1 MTNQVCPIC
10 LENIYLLYYKSKRCK
25 CNVRYHLS
33 CINEWYKIDNVCLYC
48 KKRDTNTTTDIT
60 GMINK
65 NIELLVIFMNFII
78 FFILYIYYGN

>member
-1 MTNQVCPIC
+1 MTNQICPIC
-10 LENIYLLYYKSKRCK
+10 LEKIYLLYYKSKKCK

-48 KKRDTNTTTDIT
+48 KKKDTNTTIDIT
-60 GMINK
+60 RIINK
-65 NIELLVIFMNFII
+65 YIELLVIFMNFII